1 MIHGQAGLCQNRFD
15 VAKGLP
21 GLLGNA
27 AGDKLAGGGV
37 DGHLTGGD
45 EKRAAVDGLR
55 VGADGGGGLFGGNDL
70 LHGVSS
76 FFRVDTIDWQGC
88 VCPYQMVALW
98 YTGAG
103 RKSTSNQPPGKAIY

>member
-45 EKRAAVDGLR
+45 EKRAAVAGLR
-55 VGADGGGGLFGGNDL
+55 IGADGGGGLFGGNDL

-76 FFRVDTIDWQGC
+76 FFRVDIID
-88 VCPYQMVALW
+88 
-98 YTGAG
+98 
-103 RKSTSNQPPGKAIY
+103 